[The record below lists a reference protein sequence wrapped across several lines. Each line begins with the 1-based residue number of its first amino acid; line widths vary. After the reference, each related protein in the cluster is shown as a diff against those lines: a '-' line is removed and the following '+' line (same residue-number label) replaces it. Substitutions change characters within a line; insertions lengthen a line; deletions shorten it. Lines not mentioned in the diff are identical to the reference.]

1 MAENTDIKNWL
12 LGIAG
17 AIAGGVVGYF
27 ATAWIL
33 SQGFYAL
40 ALPGA
45 LLGLGCGRFSG
56 MRSPPLGI
64 VCGVAGLAL
73 GLMTDW
79 MLRPFIADDSLVYY
93 LTHLSDLKPFTMMM
107 IVLGGYFGWSFG
119 RRGYGGGR
127 PRRSSGHV
135 EDE

>member
-1 MAENTDIKNWL
+1 MEDTNITNWL
-12 LGIAG
+12 RGIAG
-17 AIAGGVVGYF
+17 AIAGGVIGYY
-27 ATAWIL
+27 ATVWIL

-56 MRSPPLGI
+56 MRSQSLGI
-64 VCGVAGLAL
+64 ACGVAGLVL
-73 GLMTDW
+73 GLVTDW
-79 MLRPFIADDSLVYY
+79 TTNIADVSFGYY
-93 LTHLSDLKPFTMMM
+93 LTHLSNLKPFTMIM

-127 PRRSSGHV
+127 PQRSSGDV
-135 EDE
+135 RDE